1 MKIEIKNEIN
11 RNKTKNI
18 NSQEKNK
25 QLENRME
32 KRTLCKSVADLNNQV
47 NQSLNILNNQT
58 ELKYN
63 FKLNSN

>member
-63 FKLNSN
+63 FKLNTN